1 MIVNCLGL
9 LRKFFISSILKLS
22 YVIQKLKKKL
32 IYTSYILEFLTDIKL
47 CGINGKNWHVHTC
60 EIKQFIQYKI
70 IHILG
75 MKSK

>member
-47 CGINGKNWHVHTC
+47 CGIDGKKLTSAYMWNKT
-60 EIKQFIQYKI
+60 IYSI
-70 IHILG
+70 
-75 MKSK
+75 

>member
-32 IYTSYILEFLTDIKL
+32 IYTSYILEFPY
-47 CGINGKNWHVHTC
+47 W
-60 EIKQFIQYKI
+60 Y
-70 IHILG
+70 
-75 MKSK
+75 

>member
-47 CGINGKNWHVHTC
+47 CGINGKN
-60 EIKQFIQYKI
+60 
-70 IHILG
+70 
-75 MKSK
+75 